1 MMDKLKAAALVGFTI
16 VGLSM
21 EASAASSVSSAY
33 GQCKV
38 LVKDK
43 MGQETRVS
51 LKKSKKFSKTVTL
64 ELVGCSRRR
73 VPRQRLW
80 CKVDGEALVLM
91 DREGQPIS

>member
-1 MMDKLKAAALVGFTI
+1 MMDKLKLAALVGFTI

-64 ELVGCSRRR
+64 ELAV
-73 VPRQRLW
+73 VPDGESRQRLW

>member
-1 MMDKLKAAALVGFTI
+1 MDKLKAAALVGFTI
-16 VGLSM
+16 VGLSI

-64 ELVGCSRRR
+64 ELVV
-73 VPRQRLW
+73 VPDGESRQRLW